1 MVQLK
6 KNYAHSGDF
15 NVYIPKSST
24 NITSGDLVVMPRKA
38 DPRSRATLGTLGRI
52 SPIGSAS
59 YAPWL
64 VGIADSDFTTT
75 TVGSTLYAAPT
86 ANQSIPVYKRGI
98 FKLAIV
104 ETSANAG
111 DLVKYSSG
119 GTGAQLFTTLKVRV
133 SEAIGVIE
141 KTFSGAS
148 AGDPQYVK
156 LLEKDEVGLDLAFW
170 LENRIIDDAWIKPIS
185 GTSQSN
191 ISIGMTGTVGNR
203 IVLRGKA
210 IRVTRD
216 TVLAIGKLTGGANSA
231 WKARM
236 IVARSG
242 GFAYRTCSGTK
253 TTLATFT
260 KTAFSAA
267 YFTPTTQTSGE
278 IAIGYVVF
286 GSAVTKATVGMIF
299 NLRGISRLPQGFC
312 NWSL

>member
-1 MVQLK
+1 MSQLK
-6 KNYAHSGDF
+6 ENYAHSGDF
-15 NVYIPKSST
+15 NVYIPKNST
-24 NITSGDLVVMPRKA
+24 DITSGDVIVMPRKA
-38 DPRSRATLGTLGRI
+38 DPRSRATLGALGRI
-52 SPIGSAS
+52 SPISSAS
-59 YAPWL
+59 FAPWS

-86 ANQSIPVYKRGI
+86 SNQAIPVYKKGI

-104 ETSANAG
+104 ETSGNAG

-119 GTGAQLFTTLKVRV
+119 GTGAQLFTTKKVRV
-133 SEAIGVIE
+133 SEAIGIIE

-148 AGDPQYVK
+148 ANDSQYVK
-156 LLEKDEVGLDLAFW
+156 LLEKDEVGLDIAFF
-170 LENRIIDDAWIKPIS
+170 LDNRVLDDAWVKPIS
-185 GTSQSN
+185 GTSQSGVN
-191 ISIGMTGTVGNR
+191 VGMTGTIGNR
-203 IVLRGKA
+203 IVLKGKGFR
-210 IRVTRD
+210 ITRD
-216 TVLAIGKLTGGANSA
+216 TVLAVGLLTGGAASA

-267 YFTPTTQTSGE
+267 YFTPVTQTSGE
-278 IAIGYVVF
+278 IAIAYVVF
-286 GSAVTKATVGMIF
+286 GSAVTKATAKMIF
-299 NLRGISRLPQGFC
+299 NLRGISRLPQGYC